1 MATSQWPLL
10 SIILLPGVPARAP
23 RHFWCL
29 GTVENPLSP
38 KISRRNTQELA
49 QPPPH
54 LLKPE
59 FTSYSRFAYSK
70 NNTWMCSWA
79 PSSSQQGLNLQSQH
93 VWIFESSFIVM
104 LVLSYCCSIF
114 NWSSGEKN
122 PPFAE
127 PVWFPSLLQYNYS
140 CCAAILAA
148 L

>member
-79 PSSSQQGLNLQSQH
+79 PSSSQQGLNLQFQH
-93 VWIFESSFIVM
+93 VWGYLKAVSSWCWFCLTAAASSIEA
-104 LVLSYCCSIF
+104 LV
-114 NWSSGEKN
+114 KK
-122 PPFAE
+122 PH
-127 PVWFPSLLQYNYS
+127 LLQSQCGFLHS
-140 CCAAILAA
+140 CSTITAAVLQF
-148 L
+148 